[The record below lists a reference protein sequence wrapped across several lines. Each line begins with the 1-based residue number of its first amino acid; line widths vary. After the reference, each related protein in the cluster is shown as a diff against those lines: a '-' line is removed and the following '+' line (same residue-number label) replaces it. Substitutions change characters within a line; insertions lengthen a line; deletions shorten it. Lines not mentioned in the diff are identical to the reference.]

1 MVSKYSTYLIKQFP
15 ALAIRD
21 KSQHK
26 YKIPKLPKKKKKD
39 PKLQIRQLL
48 NNDSL
53 TLIKINPAPIS
64 QWME

>member
-26 YKIPKLPKKKKKD
+26 YKIPKLQKKMTQNYKY
-39 PKLQIRQLL
+39 I
-48 NNDSL
+48 NDSQ

>member
-26 YKIPKLPKKKKKD
+26 YKIPKLPKKKKKTQNY
-39 PKLQIRQLL
+39 KYV
-48 NNDSL
+48 NDSSM
-53 TLIKINPAPIS
+53 TH
-64 QWME
+64 

>member
-26 YKIPKLPKKKKKD
+26 YKIPKLPKKKKKG
-39 PKLQIRQLL
+39 PKITNTSMTHQ
-48 NNDSL
+48 
-53 TLIKINPAPIS
+53 
-64 QWME
+64 

>member
-26 YKIPKLPKKKKKD
+26 YKIPKLQKKND
-39 PKLQIRQLL
+39 PKLQIHQ
-48 NNDSL
+48 
-53 TLIKINPAPIS
+53 
-64 QWME
+64 

>member
-26 YKIPKLPKKKKKD
+26 YKIPKLPKKKKR
-39 PKLQIRQLL
+39 PKIT
-48 NNDSL
+48 NTSM
-53 TLIKINPAPIS
+53 TH
-64 QWME
+64 